1 MEKSSQ
7 PVQKPQKIVE
17 KPKKSGGNL
26 NQHLGPKTHDY
37 TDFENFGNK
46 IAKKGKTVN
55 ISGFVFLTVFLG
67 GKMKRFICCAV
78 MAVSMFFCACGN
90 CPAENIT
97 KEKID
102 SDKQVKFGYALG
114 SDVGRN
120 LKKQNFEFDV
130 TAFVAGFKAAFTGT
144 ESKMTEEEIG
154 TALQEFQTEMITKM
168 MEERQKKA
176 AENKEAGDKFLA
188 ENKTKEGVKT
198 TESGLQYIV
207 EKEGEGEN
215 PAAEDI
221 VEVHYRGTLLDGTEF
236 DSSYKRNEPAKFPL
250 NRVIKGW
257 TEGVQLMKKG
267 AKYKFFIPSE
277 LAYGEGGAGEH
288 IGPNSTLV
296 FEVELLSFE
305 KAPKAEEE
313 KK

>member
-1 MEKSSQ
+1 M
-7 PVQKPQKIVE
+7 
-17 KPKKSGGNL
+17 KKVI
-26 NQHLGPKTHDY
+26 
-37 TDFENFGNK
+37 F
-46 IAKKGKTVN
+46 
-55 ISGFVFLTVFLG
+55 
-67 GKMKRFICCAV
+67 CAI
-78 MAVSMFFCACGN
+78 MTVSMFFCACGN
-90 CPAENIT
+90 CAEGNIT

-120 LKKQNFEFDV
+120 LKRQNFDFD
-130 TAFVAGFKAAFTGT
+130 TAAFLAGFKAAFTGS

-168 MEERQKKA
+168 AEERQKQA
-176 AENKEAGDKFLA
+176 AENKETGDKFLA

-207 EKEGEGEN
+207 EKEGEGES
-215 PAAEDI
+215 PVAEDI

-236 DSSYKRNEPAKFPL
+236 DSSYKREQPAKFPL

-267 AKYKFFIPSE
+267 AKYKFFIPPE
-277 LAYGEGGAGEH
+277 LAYGEGGAGEQ
-288 IGPNSTLV
+288 IGPNSTLI

-305 KAPKAEEE
+305 KAQKKEES
-313 KK
+313 K

>member
-1 MEKSSQ
+1 M
-7 PVQKPQKIVE
+7 
-17 KPKKSGGNL
+17 KKVI
-26 NQHLGPKTHDY
+26 
-37 TDFENFGNK
+37 F
-46 IAKKGKTVN
+46 
-55 ISGFVFLTVFLG
+55 
-67 GKMKRFICCAV
+67 CAI
-78 MAVSMFFCACGN
+78 MTVSMFFCACGN
-90 CPAENIT
+90 CAEGNIT

-120 LKKQNFEFDV
+120 LKRQNFDFD
-130 TAFVAGFKAAFTGT
+130 TAAFLAGFKAAFTGS

-168 MEERQKKA
+168 AEERQKQA
-176 AENKEAGDKFLA
+176 AENKETGDKFLA

-207 EKEGEGEN
+207 EKEGEGES

-236 DSSYKRNEPAKFPL
+236 DSSYKREQPAKFPL

-267 AKYKFFIPSE
+267 AKYKFFIPPE
-277 LAYGEGGAGEH
+277 LAYGEGGAGEQ
-288 IGPNSTLV
+288 IGPNSTLI

-305 KAPKAEEE
+305 KAPKKEES
-313 KK
+313 K

>member
-1 MEKSSQ
+1 MK
-7 PVQKPQKIVE
+7 KI
-17 KPKKSGGNL
+17 
-26 NQHLGPKTHDY
+26 
-37 TDFENFGNK
+37 
-46 IAKKGKTVN
+46 
-55 ISGFVFLTVFLG
+55 
-67 GKMKRFICCAV
+67 ICCMV

-90 CPAENIT
+90 CAEGNNIT

-120 LKKQNFEFDV
+120 FKKQSFDFDV
-130 TAFVAGFKAAFTGT
+130 NAFLVGFKAAFTGA
-144 ESKMTEEEIG
+144 ELKMTEEEIG

-168 MEERQKKA
+168 MEERTKKA

-198 TESGLQYIV
+198 TESGLQY
-207 EKEGEGEN
+207 
-215 PAAEDI
+215 I

-267 AKYKFFIPSE
+267 AKYKFFIPPE
-277 LAYGEGGAGEH
+277 LAYGEGGAGEQ
-288 IGPNSTLV
+288 IGPNSTLI
-296 FEVELLSFE
+296 FEVELISFE
-305 KAPKAEEE
+305 KAPKTEE

>member
-1 MEKSSQ
+1 M
-7 PVQKPQKIVE
+7 
-17 KPKKSGGNL
+17 
-26 NQHLGPKTHDY
+26 
-37 TDFENFGNK
+37 
-46 IAKKGKTVN
+46 
-55 ISGFVFLTVFLG
+55 
-67 GKMKRFICCAV
+67 
-78 MAVSMFFCACGN
+78 
-90 CPAENIT
+90 
-97 KEKID
+97 
-102 SDKQVKFGYALG
+102 KFGYALG

-120 LKKQNFEFDV
+120 LKRQNFDFD
-130 TAFVAGFKAAFTGT
+130 TAAFLAGFKAAFTGS

-168 MEERQKKA
+168 AEERQKQA
-176 AENKEAGDKFLA
+176 AENKETGDKFLA

-207 EKEGEGEN
+207 EKEGEGES

-236 DSSYKRNEPAKFPL
+236 DSSYKREQPAKFPL

-267 AKYKFFIPSE
+267 AKYKFFIPPE
-277 LAYGEGGAGEH
+277 LAYGEGGAGEQ
-288 IGPNSTLV
+288 IGPNSTLI

-305 KAPKAEEE
+305 KAQKKEES
-313 KK
+313 K

>member
-1 MEKSSQ
+1 M
-7 PVQKPQKIVE
+7 
-17 KPKKSGGNL
+17 KK
-26 NQHLGPKTHDY
+26 
-37 TDFENFGNK
+37 
-46 IAKKGKTVN
+46 V
-55 ISGFVFLTVFLG
+55 
-67 GKMKRFICCAV
+67 ICCV
-78 MAVSMFFCACGN
+78 IMAVSMFFCACGN
-90 CPAENIT
+90 CTAGNNGETEIT

-102 SDKQVKFGYALG
+102 GNKQVKFGYALG

-120 LKKQNFEFDV
+120 LKKQNFDFDSN
-130 TAFVAGFKAAFTGT
+130 AFIAGFKAAFTGT

-154 TALQEFQTEMITKM
+154 TALQEFQTEMIAKFA
-168 MEERQKKA
+168 EERQKKA
-176 AENKEAGDKFLA
+176 AENKEAGEKFLA

-207 EKEGEGEN
+207 EKEGEGES

-288 IGPNSTLV
+288 IGPNSTLI

-305 KAPKAEEE
+305 KPQKQEES
-313 KK
+313 K

>member
-1 MEKSSQ
+1 M
-7 PVQKPQKIVE
+7 
-17 KPKKSGGNL
+17 KK
-26 NQHLGPKTHDY
+26 
-37 TDFENFGNK
+37 
-46 IAKKGKTVN
+46 
-55 ISGFVFLTVFLG
+55 
-67 GKMKRFICCAV
+67 FICCAI

-90 CPAENIT
+90 CNAGNEIT

-102 SDKQVKFGYALG
+102 SDKNVKYGYALG

-120 LKKQNFEFDV
+120 LKRQNLEFDV
-130 TAFVAGFKAAFTGT
+130 KAFVEGFKTAFTGT
-144 ESKMTEEEIG
+144 ESKMTEDEIG
-154 TALQEFQTEMITKM
+154 TALQEFHNAMIAKM

-176 AENKEAGDKFLA
+176 EENKAAGEKFLA

-215 PAAEDI
+215 PAAEDT

-236 DSSYKRNEPAKFPL
+236 DSSYKRGEPVKFPL

-277 LAYGEGGAGEH
+277 LAYGEGGAGEA
-288 IGPNSTLV
+288 IGPNAALI

-305 KAPKAEEE
+305 KAPKEES
-313 KK
+313 K

>member
-1 MEKSSQ
+1 M
-7 PVQKPQKIVE
+7 
-17 KPKKSGGNL
+17 KK
-26 NQHLGPKTHDY
+26 
-37 TDFENFGNK
+37 
-46 IAKKGKTVN
+46 V
-55 ISGFVFLTVFLG
+55 
-67 GKMKRFICCAV
+67 ICCLV

-90 CPAENIT
+90 CGNAEGNTVT

-102 SDKQVKFGYALG
+102 SDKNVKYGYALG

-120 LKKQNFEFDV
+120 LKRQNFEFDV
-130 TAFVAGFKAAFTGT
+130 QAFVEGFKSAFTGT

-154 TALQEFQTEMITKM
+154 NALQEFQTEMITKM
-168 MEERQKKA
+168 MEERAKKGA
-176 AENKEAGDKFLA
+176 ANKEAGEKFLA

-207 EKEGEGEN
+207 EKEGEGES
-215 PAAEDI
+215 PAAEDT

-236 DSSYKRNEPAKFPL
+236 DSSYKRGEPAKFPL

-277 LAYGEGGAGEH
+277 LAYGENGAGET
-288 IGPNSTLV
+288 IAPNSTLI

-305 KAPKAEEE
+305 KAPKTEE

>member
-1 MEKSSQ
+1 M
-7 PVQKPQKIVE
+7 
-17 KPKKSGGNL
+17 KKVI
-26 NQHLGPKTHDY
+26 
-37 TDFENFGNK
+37 F
-46 IAKKGKTVN
+46 
-55 ISGFVFLTVFLG
+55 
-67 GKMKRFICCAV
+67 CAI
-78 MAVSMFFCACGN
+78 MTVSMFFCACGN
-90 CPAENIT
+90 CAEGNIT

-120 LKKQNFEFDV
+120 LKRQNFDFD
-130 TAFVAGFKAAFTGT
+130 TAAFLAGFKAAFTGS

-168 MEERQKKA
+168 AEERQKQA
-176 AENKEAGDKFLA
+176 AENKETGDKFLA

-207 EKEGEGEN
+207 EKEGEGES

-236 DSSYKRNEPAKFPL
+236 DSSYKREQPAKFPL

-267 AKYKFFIPSE
+267 AKYKFFIPPE
-277 LAYGEGGAGEH
+277 LAYGEGGAGEQ
-288 IGPNSTLV
+288 IGPNSTLI

-305 KAPKAEEE
+305 KAQKKEES
-313 KK
+313 K

>member
-1 MEKSSQ
+1 MK
-7 PVQKPQKIVE
+7 KI
-17 KPKKSGGNL
+17 
-26 NQHLGPKTHDY
+26 
-37 TDFENFGNK
+37 
-46 IAKKGKTVN
+46 
-55 ISGFVFLTVFLG
+55 
-67 GKMKRFICCAV
+67 ICCAV
-78 MAVSMFFCACGN
+78 MALSMFFCACGN
-90 CPAENIT
+90 CGSDGSDIT

-120 LKKQNFEFDV
+120 LKRQSFDFDV
-130 TAFVAGFKAAFTGT
+130 NAFVAGFKAAFTGS

-176 AENKEAGDKFLA
+176 GENKAAGEKFLA
-188 ENKTKEGVKT
+188 ENKMKAGVKT

-207 EKEGEGEN
+207 EKEGEGES
-215 PAAEDI
+215 PAAEDT
-221 VEVHYRGTLLDGTEF
+221 VEVHYLGTLLDGTEF
-236 DSSYKRNEPAKFPL
+236 DSSYKRGEPAKFPL

-277 LAYGEGGAGEH
+277 LAYGEVGAGEV
-288 IGPNSTLV
+288 IGPNSTLI
-296 FEVELLSFE
+296 FEVELLSIE
-305 KAPKAEEE
+305 KAHKSE
-313 KK
+313 

>member
-1 MEKSSQ
+1 M
-7 PVQKPQKIVE
+7 
-17 KPKKSGGNL
+17 KK
-26 NQHLGPKTHDY
+26 
-37 TDFENFGNK
+37 
-46 IAKKGKTVN
+46 V
-55 ISGFVFLTVFLG
+55 
-67 GKMKRFICCAV
+67 ICCMV

-90 CPAENIT
+90 CAEANIT

-120 LKKQNFEFDV
+120 FKKQGFDFNLD
-130 TAFVAGFKAAFTGT
+130 AFLAGFKASFTGT

-154 TALQEFQTEMITKM
+154 SALQEFQTEMITKM
-168 MEERQKKA
+168 MEERAKKA
-176 AENKEAGDKFLA
+176 TENKEAGEKFLA

-198 TESGLQYIV
+198 TESGLQYII
-207 EKEGEGEN
+207 EKEGEGES
-215 PAAEDI
+215 PAAEDT

-277 LAYGEGGAGEH
+277 LAYGENGAGET
-288 IGPNSTLV
+288 IGPNSTLI

-305 KAPKAEEE
+305 KAPKTEE

>member
-1 MEKSSQ
+1 MK
-7 PVQKPQKIVE
+7 KI
-17 KPKKSGGNL
+17 
-26 NQHLGPKTHDY
+26 
-37 TDFENFGNK
+37 
-46 IAKKGKTVN
+46 
-55 ISGFVFLTVFLG
+55 
-67 GKMKRFICCAV
+67 ICCAI

-90 CPAENIT
+90 CAESKIT

-102 SDKQVKFGYALG
+102 SDKQVKYGYALG

-120 LKKQNFEFDV
+120 LKRQNFDFDV
-130 TAFVAGFKAAFTGT
+130 HAFIAGFKAAFTGT

-188 ENKTKEGVKT
+188 ENKTNEGVKT

-207 EKEGEGEN
+207 EKEGEGES
-215 PAAEDI
+215 PAAEDT

-277 LAYGEGGAGEH
+277 LAYGEGGAGEQ
-288 IGPNSTLV
+288 IGPNSTLI

-305 KAPKAEEE
+305 KAPKQEES
-313 KK
+313 K

>member
-1 MEKSSQ
+1 M
-7 PVQKPQKIVE
+7 
-17 KPKKSGGNL
+17 KK
-26 NQHLGPKTHDY
+26 
-37 TDFENFGNK
+37 
-46 IAKKGKTVN
+46 
-55 ISGFVFLTVFLG
+55 
-67 GKMKRFICCAV
+67 FIFCAV
-78 MAVSMFFCACGN
+78 MAISMFFCACGN
-90 CPAENIT
+90 CAESNIS

-102 SDKQVKFGYALG
+102 SDKQVKYGYALG

-120 LKKQNFEFDV
+120 LKKQNFDFDV
-130 TAFVAGFKAAFTGT
+130 NAFIAGFKAAFTGT

-154 TALQEFQTEMITKM
+154 NALQEFQSEMITKM
-168 MEERQKKA
+168 MEERAKKA
-176 AENKEAGDKFLA
+176 TENKEAGEKFLA

-288 IGPNSTLV
+288 IGPNSTLI

-305 KAPKAEEE
+305 KANKPEES
-313 KK
+313 K

>member
-1 MEKSSQ
+1 MK
-7 PVQKPQKIVE
+7 KI
-17 KPKKSGGNL
+17 
-26 NQHLGPKTHDY
+26 
-37 TDFENFGNK
+37 
-46 IAKKGKTVN
+46 
-55 ISGFVFLTVFLG
+55 
-67 GKMKRFICCAV
+67 ICCAV
-78 MAVSMFFCACGN
+78 MAASMFFCACGN
-90 CPAENIT
+90 CAEGKIT

-102 SDKQVKFGYALG
+102 SDKQVKYGYALG

-120 LKKQNFEFDV
+120 LKRQNFDFDV
-130 TAFVAGFKAAFTGT
+130 NAFVAGFKAAFTGA
-144 ESKMTEEEIG
+144 ESNMTEEEIG

-168 MEERQKKA
+168 VEERTKKA
-176 AENKEAGDKFLA
+176 AENKEIGEKFLA

-236 DSSYKRNEPAKFPL
+236 DSSYKREQPAKFPL

-267 AKYKFFIPSE
+267 AKYKFFIPSD
-277 LAYGEGGAGEH
+277 LAYGDTGAGDT
-288 IGPNSTLV
+288 IAPGSTLI

-305 KAPKAEEE
+305 KAPKQEES
-313 KK
+313 K

>member
-1 MEKSSQ
+1 M
-7 PVQKPQKIVE
+7 
-17 KPKKSGGNL
+17 
-26 NQHLGPKTHDY
+26 T
-37 TDFENFGNK
+37 
-46 IAKKGKTVN
+46 
-55 ISGFVFLTVFLG
+55 
-67 GKMKRFICCAV
+67 
-78 MAVSMFFCACGN
+78 VSMFFCACGN
-90 CPAENIT
+90 CAEGNIT

-120 LKKQNFEFDV
+120 LKRQNFDFD
-130 TAFVAGFKAAFTGT
+130 TAAFLAGFKAAFTGS

-168 MEERQKKA
+168 AEERQKQA
-176 AENKEAGDKFLA
+176 AENKETGDKFLA

-207 EKEGEGEN
+207 EKEGEGES

-236 DSSYKRNEPAKFPL
+236 DSSYKREQPAKFPL

-267 AKYKFFIPSE
+267 AKYKFFIPPE
-277 LAYGEGGAGEH
+277 LAYGEGGAGEQ
-288 IGPNSTLV
+288 IGPNSTLI

-305 KAPKAEEE
+305 KAPKKEES
-313 KK
+313 K

>member
-1 MEKSSQ
+1 MVLS
-7 PVQKPQKIVE
+7 V
-17 KPKKSGGNL
+17 
-26 NQHLGPKTHDY
+26 
-37 TDFENFGNK
+37 
-46 IAKKGKTVN
+46 
-55 ISGFVFLTVFLG
+55 
-67 GKMKRFICCAV
+67 
-78 MAVSMFFCACGN
+78 FFCACGN
-90 CPAENIT
+90 CAEPEIT

-102 SDKQVKFGYALG
+102 SDKQVKYGYALG

-120 LKKQNFEFDV
+120 LKAQNFDFDLN
-130 TAFVAGFKAAFTGT
+130 AFLAGFKAAYIGT
-144 ESKMTEEEIG
+144 DAKMTEEEIG

-168 MEERQKKA
+168 MEERAKKA
-176 AENKEAGDKFLA
+176 TENKEAGEKFLA

-207 EKEGEGEN
+207 EKEGEGDN
-215 PAAEDI
+215 PAAEDT

-236 DSSYKRNEPAKFPL
+236 DSSYKRNEPAKFQL

-277 LAYGEGGAGEH
+277 LAYGENGAGTT
-288 IGPNSTLV
+288 IAPNATLI
-296 FEVELLSFE
+296 FEVELLSVE
-305 KAPKAEEE
+305 KAPKEE

>member
-1 MEKSSQ
+1 
-7 PVQKPQKIVE
+7 
-17 KPKKSGGNL
+17 
-26 NQHLGPKTHDY
+26 
-37 TDFENFGNK
+37 
-46 IAKKGKTVN
+46 
-55 ISGFVFLTVFLG
+55 
-67 GKMKRFICCAV
+67 

-90 CPAENIT
+90 CGSAGNDEIS

-102 SDKQVKFGYALG
+102 SNKQVKYGYALG

-120 LKKQNFEFDV
+120 LKRQNFDFDV
-130 TAFVAGFKAAFTGT
+130 NAFVAGFKAAFTGT

-154 TALQEFQTEMITKM
+154 AALQEFQTEMITKM
-168 MEERQKKA
+168 MEERTKKA

-207 EKEGEGEN
+207 EKEGEGES

-236 DSSYKRNEPAKFPL
+236 DSSYARNEPAKFPL

-277 LAYGEGGAGEH
+277 LAYGEGGAGEK
-288 IGPNSTLV
+288 IGPNAALI
-296 FEVELLSFE
+296 FEVELLSIE
-305 KAPKAEEE
+305 KAQKPAES
-313 KK
+313 K

>member
-1 MEKSSQ
+1 M
-7 PVQKPQKIVE
+7 
-17 KPKKSGGNL
+17 KK
-26 NQHLGPKTHDY
+26 
-37 TDFENFGNK
+37 
-46 IAKKGKTVN
+46 V
-55 ISGFVFLTVFLG
+55 
-67 GKMKRFICCAV
+67 ICCAI

-90 CPAENIT
+90 CSSSGNGEIS

-102 SDKQVKFGYALG
+102 SDKQVKYGYALG

-120 LKKQNFEFDV
+120 LKRQNFDFDLN
-130 TAFVAGFKAAFTGT
+130 AFLAGFKAAFIGA

-168 MEERQKKA
+168 MEERTKKA

-207 EKEGEGEN
+207 ETEGEGES

-277 LAYGEGGAGEH
+277 LAYGEGGAGEK
-288 IGPNSTLV
+288 IGPNAALI

-305 KAPKAEEE
+305 KAPKQEES
-313 KK
+313 K

>member
-1 MEKSSQ
+1 
-7 PVQKPQKIVE
+7 
-17 KPKKSGGNL
+17 
-26 NQHLGPKTHDY
+26 
-37 TDFENFGNK
+37 
-46 IAKKGKTVN
+46 
-55 ISGFVFLTVFLG
+55 
-67 GKMKRFICCAV
+67 
-78 MAVSMFFCACGN
+78 MALSMFFCACGN
-90 CPAENIT
+90 CAGETIT

-120 LKKQNFEFDV
+120 FKKQGFDFNLD
-130 TAFVAGFKAAFTGT
+130 AFLAGFKAAFTGA
-144 ESKMTEEEIG
+144 ESKMTEDEIS

-168 MEERQKKA
+168 MEERQKQA
-176 AENKEAGDKFLA
+176 AENKAVGEKFLA

-215 PAAEDI
+215 PAAEDT

-236 DSSYKRNEPAKFPL
+236 DSSYKRGEPVKFPL

-277 LAYGEGGAGEH
+277 LAYGEGGAGET
-288 IGPNSTLV
+288 IAPNSTLI

-305 KAPKAEEE
+305 KAPKTEE

>member
-1 MEKSSQ
+1 
-7 PVQKPQKIVE
+7 
-17 KPKKSGGNL
+17 
-26 NQHLGPKTHDY
+26 
-37 TDFENFGNK
+37 
-46 IAKKGKTVN
+46 
-55 ISGFVFLTVFLG
+55 
-67 GKMKRFICCAV
+67 

-90 CPAENIT
+90 CGSAEENTVT

-102 SDKQVKFGYALG
+102 SDKNVKYGYALG

-120 LKKQNFEFDV
+120 LKRQNFEFDV
-130 TAFVAGFKAAFTGT
+130 KAFVEGFKSAFTGT

-168 MEERQKKA
+168 MEERAKKGA
-176 AENKEAGDKFLA
+176 ANKEAGEKFLA

-207 EKEGEGEN
+207 EKEGEGET
-215 PAAEDI
+215 PAAEDT

-236 DSSYKRNEPAKFPL
+236 DSSYKRGEPAKFPL

-277 LAYGEGGAGEH
+277 LAYGENGAGET
-288 IGPNSTLV
+288 IAPNSTLI

-305 KAPKAEEE
+305 KAPKQEQP
-313 KK
+313 K

>member
-1 MEKSSQ
+1 M
-7 PVQKPQKIVE
+7 
-17 KPKKSGGNL
+17 KK
-26 NQHLGPKTHDY
+26 
-37 TDFENFGNK
+37 
-46 IAKKGKTVN
+46 V
-55 ISGFVFLTVFLG
+55 
-67 GKMKRFICCAV
+67 ICCAV

-90 CPAENIT
+90 CAEAKIT

-102 SDKQVKFGYALG
+102 SDKNVKYGYALG

-120 LKKQNFEFDV
+120 LKKQKFDFDV
-130 TAFVAGFKAAFTGT
+130 NAFIAGFRTAFTGT
-144 ESKMTEEEIG
+144 ESQMTEEEIG

-168 MEERQKKA
+168 MEERAKKA
-176 AENKEAGDKFLA
+176 TENKEAGNKFLA

-277 LAYGEGGAGEH
+277 LAYGEGGAGEA
-288 IGPNSTLV
+288 IGPNSTLI

-305 KAPKAEEE
+305 KAPKQETPKQEEPDKE
-313 KK
+313 I

>member
-1 MEKSSQ
+1 M
-7 PVQKPQKIVE
+7 
-17 KPKKSGGNL
+17 KKV
-26 NQHLGPKTHDY
+26 
-37 TDFENFGNK
+37 FCCMF
-46 IAKKGKTVN
+46 IAV
-55 ISGFVFLTVFLG
+55 
-67 GKMKRFICCAV
+67 A
-78 MAVSMFFCACGN
+78 MFFCACGN
-90 CPAENIT
+90 CANSSSNDVT
-97 KEKID
+97 REKID

-120 LKKQNFEFDV
+120 FKKQGFDCD
-130 TAFVAGFKAAFTGT
+130 TDAFLAGFKAAFTGT

-168 MEERQKKA
+168 MEERTKKA
-176 AENKEAGDKFLA
+176 AENKEAGEKFLA

-207 EKEGEGEN
+207 EKEGEGES
-215 PAAEDI
+215 PAAEDT

-277 LAYGEGGAGEH
+277 LAYGEGGAGEQ
-288 IGPNSTLV
+288 IGPNSTLI
-296 FEVELLSFE
+296 FEVELISFE
-305 KAPKAEEE
+305 KA
-313 KK
+313 KKETSKESK

>member
-1 MEKSSQ
+1 M
-7 PVQKPQKIVE
+7 
-17 KPKKSGGNL
+17 KK
-26 NQHLGPKTHDY
+26 
-37 TDFENFGNK
+37 
-46 IAKKGKTVN
+46 V
-55 ISGFVFLTVFLG
+55 
-67 GKMKRFICCAV
+67 ICCV
-78 MAVSMFFCACGN
+78 IMALSMFFCACGN
-90 CPAENIT
+90 CANETASEIT

-120 LKKQNFEFDV
+120 FKKQSFDFNLD
-130 TAFVAGFKAAFTGT
+130 AFLAGFKAAFTGA
-144 ESKMTEEEIG
+144 ESKMTEDEIG

-168 MEERQKKA
+168 MEERQKQA
-176 AENKEAGDKFLA
+176 AENKAAGEKFLA

-215 PAAEDI
+215 PAAEDT

-236 DSSYKRNEPAKFPL
+236 DSSYKRGEPVKFPL

-267 AKYKFFIPSE
+267 AKYKFFIPSD
-277 LAYGEGGAGEH
+277 LAYGDNGAGET
-288 IGPNSTLV
+288 IAPGSTLV
-296 FEVELLSFE
+296 FEVELISIE
-305 KAPKAEEE
+305 KA

>member
-1 MEKSSQ
+1 
-7 PVQKPQKIVE
+7 
-17 KPKKSGGNL
+17 
-26 NQHLGPKTHDY
+26 
-37 TDFENFGNK
+37 
-46 IAKKGKTVN
+46 
-55 ISGFVFLTVFLG
+55 
-67 GKMKRFICCAV
+67 

-90 CPAENIT
+90 CTAGNNGETEIT

-102 SDKQVKFGYALG
+102 GNKQVKFGYALG

-120 LKKQNFEFDV
+120 LKKQNFDFDSN
-130 TAFVAGFKAAFTGT
+130 AFIAGFKAAFTGT

-154 TALQEFQTEMITKM
+154 TALQEFQTEMIAKFA
-168 MEERQKKA
+168 EERQKKA
-176 AENKEAGDKFLA
+176 AENKEAGEKFLA

-207 EKEGEGEN
+207 EKEGEGES

-288 IGPNSTLV
+288 IGPNSTLI

-305 KAPKAEEE
+305 KPQKQEES
-313 KK
+313 K

>member
-1 MEKSSQ
+1 M
-7 PVQKPQKIVE
+7 
-17 KPKKSGGNL
+17 KK
-26 NQHLGPKTHDY
+26 
-37 TDFENFGNK
+37 
-46 IAKKGKTVN
+46 V
-55 ISGFVFLTVFLG
+55 
-67 GKMKRFICCAV
+67 ICCVV

-90 CPAENIT
+90 CGSAEENTVT

-102 SDKQVKFGYALG
+102 SDKNVKYGYALG

-120 LKKQNFEFDV
+120 LKRQNFEFDV
-130 TAFVAGFKAAFTGT
+130 KAFVEGFKSAFTGT

-168 MEERQKKA
+168 MEERAKKGA
-176 AENKEAGDKFLA
+176 ANKEAGEKFLA

-207 EKEGEGEN
+207 EKEGEGET
-215 PAAEDI
+215 PAAEDT

-236 DSSYKRNEPAKFPL
+236 DSSYKRGEPAKFPL

-277 LAYGEGGAGEH
+277 LAYGENGAGET
-288 IGPNSTLV
+288 IAPNSTLI

-305 KAPKAEEE
+305 KAPKQEQP
-313 KK
+313 K

>member
-1 MEKSSQ
+1 M
-7 PVQKPQKIVE
+7 
-17 KPKKSGGNL
+17 
-26 NQHLGPKTHDY
+26 T
-37 TDFENFGNK
+37 
-46 IAKKGKTVN
+46 
-55 ISGFVFLTVFLG
+55 
-67 GKMKRFICCAV
+67 
-78 MAVSMFFCACGN
+78 VSMFFCACGN
-90 CPAENIT
+90 CAEGNIT

-120 LKKQNFEFDV
+120 LKRQNFDFD
-130 TAFVAGFKAAFTGT
+130 TAAFLAGFKAAFTGS

-168 MEERQKKA
+168 AEERQKQA
-176 AENKEAGDKFLA
+176 AENKETGDKFLA

-207 EKEGEGEN
+207 EKEGEGES

-236 DSSYKRNEPAKFPL
+236 DSSYKREQPAKFPL

-267 AKYKFFIPSE
+267 AKYKFFIPPE
-277 LAYGEGGAGEH
+277 LAYGEGGAGEQ
-288 IGPNSTLV
+288 IGPNSTLI

-305 KAPKAEEE
+305 KAQKKEES
-313 KK
+313 K

>member
-1 MEKSSQ
+1 M
-7 PVQKPQKIVE
+7 
-17 KPKKSGGNL
+17 
-26 NQHLGPKTHDY
+26 T
-37 TDFENFGNK
+37 
-46 IAKKGKTVN
+46 
-55 ISGFVFLTVFLG
+55 
-67 GKMKRFICCAV
+67 
-78 MAVSMFFCACGN
+78 VSMFFCACGN
-90 CPAENIT
+90 CAEGNIT

-120 LKKQNFEFDV
+120 LKRQNFDFD
-130 TAFVAGFKAAFTGT
+130 TAAFLAGFKAAFTGS
-144 ESKMTEEEIG
+144 ESRMTEEEIG

-168 MEERQKKA
+168 AEERQKQA
-176 AENKEAGDKFLA
+176 AENKETGDKFLA

-207 EKEGEGEN
+207 EKEGEGES

-236 DSSYKRNEPAKFPL
+236 DSSYKREQPAKFPL

-267 AKYKFFIPSE
+267 AKYKFFIPPE
-277 LAYGEGGAGEH
+277 LAYGESGAGEQ
-288 IGPNSTLV
+288 IGPNSTLI

-305 KAPKAEEE
+305 KAPKKEES
-313 KK
+313 K

>member
-1 MEKSSQ
+1 
-7 PVQKPQKIVE
+7 
-17 KPKKSGGNL
+17 
-26 NQHLGPKTHDY
+26 
-37 TDFENFGNK
+37 
-46 IAKKGKTVN
+46 
-55 ISGFVFLTVFLG
+55 
-67 GKMKRFICCAV
+67 
-78 MAVSMFFCACGN
+78 MFFCACGN
-90 CPAENIT
+90 CAEGNIT

-120 LKKQNFEFDV
+120 LKRQNFDFD
-130 TAFVAGFKAAFTGT
+130 TAAFLAGFKAAFTGS

-168 MEERQKKA
+168 AEERQKQA
-176 AENKEAGDKFLA
+176 AENKETGDKFLA

-207 EKEGEGEN
+207 EKEGEGES
-215 PAAEDI
+215 PVAEDI

-236 DSSYKRNEPAKFPL
+236 DSSYKREQPAKFPL

-267 AKYKFFIPSE
+267 AKYKFFIPPE
-277 LAYGEGGAGEH
+277 LAYGEGGAGEQ
-288 IGPNSTLV
+288 IGPNSTLI

-305 KAPKAEEE
+305 KAQKKEES
-313 KK
+313 K

>member
-1 MEKSSQ
+1 M
-7 PVQKPQKIVE
+7 
-17 KPKKSGGNL
+17 KK
-26 NQHLGPKTHDY
+26 
-37 TDFENFGNK
+37 
-46 IAKKGKTVN
+46 V
-55 ISGFVFLTVFLG
+55 
-67 GKMKRFICCAV
+67 ICCV
-78 MAVSMFFCACGN
+78 IMAASMFFCACGN
-90 CPAENIT
+90 CGANGNNAESEIT

-102 SDKQVKFGYALG
+102 ANKQVKWGYALG

-120 LKKQNFEFDV
+120 LKKQNFDFDLN
-130 TAFVAGFKAAFTGT
+130 AFLAGFKTAFTGAD
-144 ESKMTEEEIG
+144 SKMTDEEIG
-154 TALQEFQTEMITKM
+154 IALQEFQTEMITKM
-168 MEERQKKA
+168 MEERTKKA
-176 AENKEAGDKFLA
+176 TANKEAGEKFLT

-207 EKEGEGEN
+207 EKEGEGES
-215 PAAEDI
+215 PAAEDT

-277 LAYGEGGAGEH
+277 LAYGENGAGET
-288 IGPNSTLV
+288 IGPNATLI

-305 KAPKAEEE
+305 KAQKQEE